1 MIHRICQS
9 MFNLL
14 VVLFFAGNAHAQA
27 YEVRNIDGNTTIKS
41 RWDQEYAQDQLYAS
55 LNSIDYLIAP
65 QHEKWMGI
73 SLEIIYQ
80 GDLDG
85 DGRNEAVVSSHQ
97 GGNCCAPYY
106 FVVSHR
112 GDGFFS
118 THTHEQMYGYGI
130 NIVEAY
136 DRKLIEVFDAVG
148 SSDYPIV
155 REELT
160 QLDFTAGK
168 LSVVSRLENEALIPV
183 LIEVTGQDVEG
194 SDTKIYFDVDG
205 DGTDEEILVSY
216 WERWG
221 VANIVEIETSSMGPV
236 TFSTGCSRIGF
247 IATRTNGL
255 HDVVCGRS
263 DILRYDPQT
272 NRYQ

>member
-1 MIHRICQS
+1 MNLKASKIC
-9 MFNLL
+9 FILLLLTFIPNLSSSKVFEIRSINEDDTL
-14 VVLFFAGNAHAQA
+14 
-27 YEVRNIDGNTTIKS
+27 KS
-41 RWDQEYAQDQLYAS
+41 RWDQEYSREQLYAV
-55 LNSIDYLIAP
+55 IDGVDYLIAP
-65 QHEKWMGI
+65 THEKWMGI
-73 SLEIIYQ
+73 NLDIVFE

-85 DGRNEAVVSSHQ
+85 DGWNEAVVSSHQ

-106 FVVSHR
+106 FIVSHR
-112 GDGFFS
+112 GNGFFS
-118 THTHEQMYGYGI
+118 THNHEQMYGYGI
-130 NIVEAY
+130 NIIDAY
-136 DRKLIEVFDAVG
+136 NRKLIEVFDAVG

-160 QLDFTAGK
+160 QLEFSEGK
-168 LSVVSRLENEALIPV
+168 LSVVSRLENAALIPALV
-183 LIEVTGQDVEG
+183 EVTGQDVKE
-194 SDTKIYFDVDG
+194 SDTTIHFDVDG
-205 DGTDEEILVSY
+205 DGTEEEILVSY

-221 VANIVEIETSSMGPV
+221 VANIVEIDTSSIGPV

-263 DILRYDPQT
+263 NILHYDPQT

>member
-1 MIHRICQS
+1 MIHRICKS
-9 MFNLL
+9 MFNLFII
-14 VVLFFAGNAHAQA
+14 LFFAGNAHAQA

-55 LNSIDYLIAP
+55 LNGIDYLIAP
-65 QHEKWMGI
+65 KHENWMGI

-85 DGRNEAVVSSHQ
+85 DGLNEAVVSSHQ

-118 THTHEQMYGYGI
+118 VHHHDSMYGYEI
-130 NIVEAY
+130 KVKNVEY
-136 DRKLIEVFDAVG
+136 GPLIEVLDTIA
-148 SSDYPIV
+148 SLEHPI
-155 REELT
+155 RHEELIAFR
-160 QLDFTAGK
+160 FTEGK
-168 LSVVSRLENEALIPV
+168 LEVVSQLINNALIPALV
-183 LIEVTGQDVEG
+183 EITGQDVQEN
-194 SDTKIYFDVDG
+194 DKFILFDVDR
-205 DGTDEEILVSY
+205 DGIDEEILASY
-216 WERWG
+216 WARWG
-221 VANIVEIETSSMGPV
+221 VANIVEIETSSLGPV
-236 TFSTGCSRIGF
+236 TFSIGCSRIGF
-247 IATRTNGL
+247 IATTTNGL

>member
-1 MIHRICQS
+1 MK
-9 MFNLL
+9 NL
-14 VVLFFAGNAHAQA
+14 VLFLSLCLPTVTLGAEFRVEKITASA
-27 YEVRNIDGNTTIKS
+27 S
-41 RWDQEYAQDQLYAS
+41 RWDQEYAQEQLFA
-55 LNSIDYLIAP
+55 NVDGTDYLIAP
-65 QHEKWMGI
+65 QHKNWMGI
-73 SLEIIYQ
+73 SLEVIYK

-85 DGRNEAVVSSHQ
+85 DGQNEAVVSSHQ

-106 FVVSHR
+106 FVISHR
-112 GDGFFS
+112 GNGFFS

-160 QLDFTAGK
+160 QLEFSEGK
-168 LSVVSRLENEALIPV
+168 LSVVSRLENEALIPALV
-183 LIEVTGQDVEG
+183 EVTGQDVKD
-194 SDTKIYFDVDG
+194 SDTTIHFDVDG
-205 DGTDEEILVSY
+205 DGTEEEILVSY

-221 VANIVEIETSSMGPV
+221 VANIAEIDTSSIGPV

-255 HDVVCGRS
+255 HDIVCGRS